1 MRRESRTPLRKCLLW
16 HFPISPGRT
25 SDIPH
30 GNHRRRRRRS
40 LQPPNPPSAPHP
52 PPPPVLS
59 FLLRRA
65 ARRHGGLRL
74 GRRPPRRRRRRARRR
89 VRSLRVPPEGRHLQP
104 GNGEFLSRSHVRSR
118 NCMRICAKAS
128 YVAVCVGILQDKKGE
143 FVKFLVEDQVVG
155 YVHKG

>member
-1 MRRESRTPLRKCLLW
+1 MTRESRTPLRKCLLW

-25 SDIPH
+25 SDIHH

-59 FLLRRA
+59 FLLLRRA
-65 ARRHGGLRL
+65 ARRRGGLRL

-89 VRSLRVPPEGRHLQP
+89 VRSLRVLPEGRHLQP
-104 GNGEFLSRSHVRSR
+104 GNGEFLSRSPRALAQLYAYLRKPHMWLFAWGFYRTKRGS
-118 NCMRICAKAS
+118 S
-128 YVAVCVGILQDKKGE
+128 
-143 FVKFLVEDQVVG
+143 
-155 YVHKG
+155 